1 MYPNPLRKRAA
12 RAALVVAILAALL
25 AALAPGAEARSA
37 RISGQVIAP
46 PLKAKG
52 GRVSVPVLLTA
63 ASQRRLKLR
72 QPIVRLLIKRTKR
85 VRVPNAVTSRIV
97 QAQTLRPGDELRARV
112 RARKKATAKT
122 LSLRASGVRVVRRES
137 FYSTDELTGALIALG
152 NQVVALSGRVAELA
166 ADIAEL
172 QRLLGLPTDGSGVAP
187 PDLSSI
193 LDRLDALEAD
203 LAALQTLVGAL
214 QGTGTLSQQVA
225 DLQDAVGDLQGTV
238 NGICGLPIITSC

>member
-1 MYPNPLRKRAA
+1 VV
-12 RAALVVAILAALL
+12 ALVAALL
-25 AALAPGAEARSA
+25 AVLAPGAEARSV

-72 QPIVRLLIKRTKR
+72 QPIARLLIKRTR
-85 VRVPNAVTSRIV
+85 QVRVPAAVTSRSV
-97 QAQTLRPGDELRARV
+97 QAAELRPGDELRARV
-112 RARKKATAKT
+112 KRRRQRSAGTV
-122 LSLRASGVRVVRRES
+122 SMRASGVRVVHRES
-137 FYSTDELTGALIALG
+137 FFSVDELTGAVL
-152 NQVVALSGRVAELA
+152 ALSRQVTSLSARVAALA

-172 QRLLGLPTDGSGVAP
+172 QRVLGLPTTGGGGGPV
-187 PDLSSI
+187 DLSSI

-203 LAALQTLVGAL
+203 VNDLQALVGAL

-225 DLQDAVGDLQGTV
+225 DLQDAVGDLQSTV
-238 NGICGLPIITSC
+238 NGICALAIVTSCD